1 MNFLLT
7 AIEWKPFVGGVVA
20 LTICAL
26 WLAIAMIN
34 SKNP

>member
-7 AIEWKPFVGGVVA
+7 AIEWKPLAGWVVA

-34 SKNP
+34 SKAP